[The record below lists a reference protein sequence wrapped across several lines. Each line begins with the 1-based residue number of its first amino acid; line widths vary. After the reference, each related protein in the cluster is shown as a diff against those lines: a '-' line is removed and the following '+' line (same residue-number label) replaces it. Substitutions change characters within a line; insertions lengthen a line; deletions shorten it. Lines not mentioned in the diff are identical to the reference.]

1 MTPIGPGTRLGPYE
15 IVASLGAG
23 GMGEVYKA
31 RDTRLNRTVA
41 IKILPQALAADP
53 QFRERFDREA
63 RAISALDHPHICA
76 LYDVGDIDGAAF
88 LVMQF
93 LEGETLEARIARG
106 ALPLA
111 EAMTIASQI
120 ADALDRAHRAGIVHR
135 DLKPGNV
142 ILTRAGVGATG
153 SLQAKLLDFGLAKQG
168 AGRPAGR
175 AGSAGDATRFDL
187 TAPPTRGAPLTQ
199 HGAIVGTIQ
208 YMAPEQLEGIEADE
222 RADIWAFG
230 VLLYEMVT
238 RRRAFEGQGQASLI
252 GAIMTAVPAPVSEQ
266 LPLAPRALDR
276 LIAGCLA
283 KDREERWQ
291 SIRDVK
297 RQLEGISSAE
307 SPVAP
312 ATARRKWPRIVLVSA
327 AAFVGVVAGMTAL
340 GLLIRREVR
349 APVVRFD
356 LGPPKGGAI
365 ARFGD
370 TSAYFA
376 ASPDGARVA
385 FVATSA
391 GKPRGIWIKA
401 LDQATAQFVEGS
413 QGGTSPFWSPDG
425 RLLAFFATGQLKK
438 SSLDGGPPQTIC
450 EAPGAYN
457 GTWNNQGTILF
468 DAWGLQKLM
477 RVSQD
482 GGTPSVERAADLRW
496 PSFLPEGRHYTF
508 LRGDRTGPQRS
519 QAFVGALGSSDD
531 TPIPGV
537 ESRTEYASGRLF
549 FLRDG
554 TLLSQ
559 PFDLSAMRL
568 TGMPAPSAE
577 IVHGFYSTGFGAFS
591 VGPRLLVYQAGSVA
605 NRLVWFD
612 RQGRELESV
621 GTPMEYVGA
630 RLAPDGSSVAASARD
645 PQLGSTDI
653 WIHDLKRG
661 MTRHVTT
668 DKGLENLP
676 AWTPDGRTLIYPADR
691 RGAPHLH
698 ARDVTGSDERE
709 ITPPMPTGPQSLVTV
724 TPDGRQVLFTAPVLD
739 TSLDIFIAPID
750 GSSAPLPLVHSK
762 ARDIGPRVSP
772 NGRWLAYVSDESG
785 RNEVYV
791 RPLTE
796 DHPRVQVSRAG
807 GNNIQWRADG
817 REIFYTEAGA
827 RLMAADVAA
836 SPTFEAGALRV
847 VFGLPGPF
855 VDYSVSNDGQR
866 FLFVMLDREAEAG
879 TLSAVLNWTSLFQK
893 GQGRGTRDR
902 SGDWGLGDWG
912 LGD

>member
-1 MTPIGPGTRLGPYE
+1 MSLSAGARLGPYE
-15 IVASLGAG
+15 IVAPLGAG

-31 RDTRLNRTVA
+31 RDTRLDRIVA
-41 IKILPQALAADP
+41 IKILPHALAADP

-76 LYDVGDIDGAAF
+76 LYDIGDADGAAF

-93 LEGETLEARIARG
+93 IEGETLDVRIARG
-106 ALPLA
+106 ALPMA
-111 EAMTIASQI
+111 EALTLAAQV

-135 DLKPGNV
+135 DLKPANV
-142 ILTRAGVGATG
+142 MVARAGMG
-153 SLQAKLLDFGLAKQG
+153 SGGTVQAKLLDFGLAKEG
-168 AGRPAGR
+168 TGR
-175 AGSAGDATRFDL
+175 AGAAGSAAGVTRFDL
-187 TAPPTRGAPLTQ
+187 TAPTKAAPLTQ

-230 VLLYEMVT
+230 VLVYEMIT
-238 RRRAFEGQGQASLI
+238 GRRAFDGQSQASLI
-252 GAIMTAVPAPVSEQ
+252 GAIMTTAPTPVSR
-266 LPLAPRALDR
+266 LVPVAPSALDR
-276 LIAGCLA
+276 LVAGCLA

-297 RQLEGISSAE
+297 RQLEGVSSAE

-312 ATARRKWPRIVLVSA
+312 ATAQRAWPRIVLASA
-327 AAFVGVVAGMTAL
+327 AAFVVVVAGMTAL
-340 GLLIRREVR
+340 GLLIRREAR

-356 LGPPKGGAI
+356 VGPPKGGAI
-365 ARFGD
+365 ARFAD
-370 TSAYFA
+370 TSAFFS

-385 FVATSA
+385 FIATSV
-391 GKPRGIWIKA
+391 GRPRGIWIKS

-425 RLLAFFATGQLKK
+425 RSLAFFANGQLKK

-450 EAPGAYN
+450 DARGAYN
-457 GTWNNQGTILF
+457 GTWSAEGTILF

-496 PSFLPEGRHYTF
+496 PSFLPDGRHYTF
-508 LRGDRTGPQRS
+508 LRGDLVGSLRS
-519 QAFVGALGSSDD
+519 QAFVGTLGSSDE
-531 TPIPGV
+531 TPIAGV
-537 ESRTEYASGRLF
+537 ESRAEYASGRLL

-559 PFDLSAMRL
+559 PFDLGTMRL
-568 TGMPAPSAE
+568 TGTPTPSAE
-577 IVHGFYSTGFGAFS
+577 VVHGFYSTGFGAFS

-621 GTPMEYVGA
+621 GTPMEYIGA
-630 RLAPDGSSVAASARD
+630 RLAPDGSSVAASVRD

-661 MTRHVTT
+661 ITRHLTT

-698 ARDVTGSDERE
+698 ARDITGSDERE
-709 ITPPMPTGPQSLVTV
+709 ITPPIPAGPQSLVTV
-724 TPDGRQVLFTAPVLD
+724 TPDGRQVLFVAPVLN
-739 TSLDIFIAPID
+739 TSQDIFIAPID
-750 GSSAPLPLVHSK
+750 GSSAPVPLVQSK
-762 ARDIGPRVSP
+762 ARDTGPKVSP
-772 NGRWLAYVSDESG
+772 NGRWLAYLSDESG
-785 RNEVYV
+785 RTEVYV
-791 RPLTE
+791 RPLHD
-796 DHPRVQVSRAG
+796 DHPRVQLSRAG
-807 GNNIQWRADG
+807 GGNIQWRADG

-827 RLMAADVAA
+827 RLMAADVAV

-855 VDYSVSNDGQR
+855 VDYGVSNDGQR
-866 FLFVMLDREAEAG
+866 FLFVMLDRDAEAG
-879 TLSAVLNWTSLFQK
+879 TLNAILNWQSPLK
-893 GQGRGTRDR
+893 P
-902 SGDWGLGDWG
+902 
-912 LGD
+912 